1 MRCRFED
8 RLTTGD
14 CGRLLG
20 TGFDSFCSRQ
30 SPVGGRKRGTFPR
43 ARRSKGMRSGL
54 LYLVVL
60 GIAGCVAV
68 GASKLQTQNSNP
80 QNPDKVVKT
89 DAEWKKL
96 LSPEAYKV
104 LRQAGTEAAY
114 SGKYWDNHEK
124 GDYFCA
130 GFGQKL
136 FSSDTKFES
145 HTGWPSFWQPVS
157 KRQLSNAPTTVSEC
171 TAPKFY
177 AAVATATSDT
187 FLTTAPNR
195 PAFATA

>member
-1 MRCRFED
+1 MR
-8 RLTTGD
+8 G
-14 CGRLLG
+14 
-20 TGFDSFCSRQ
+20 
-30 SPVGGRKRGTFPR
+30 
-43 ARRSKGMRSGL
+43 GL

-68 GASKLQTQNSNP
+68 GASKLQTPNSNL

-96 LSPEAYKV
+96 LSPEAYKI
-104 LRQAGTEAAY
+104 LRQAGTEAAH

-130 GFGQKL
+130 GCGQKL

-157 KRQLSNAPTTVSEC
+157 KKAVIERVDGSFGMHRTEVLCSRCEGHLGHVFDDGPKPTGLRYCMNS
-171 TAPKFY
+171 AALKFKK
-177 AAVATATSDT
+177 AK
-187 FLTTAPNR
+187 
-195 PAFATA
+195 